1 MKKLI
6 SFELKK
12 IYARRLTHVAFLIV
26 LLFSFVLSFSTYQNK
41 YAFDGQNQASG
52 REAVEMDKVIAAKY
66 GGLLTDEKV
75 QQMLTELVPKSDS
88 QGLNAIYLYRNT
100 MQSAVAARFSDINGN
115 WNGLS
120 VSDVFGEEQI
130 MVGYVDGWIGASQ
143 NMTKIFVLLSFV
155 VVLMIAPVFCSEYDG
170 VDNIILSSKFGRT
183 KCVTAKI
190 VASILAT
197 IIITAVVV
205 AGNLS
210 MTFMM
215 YGKDGLNCSILFA
228 PLISINAY
236 IPFNITCGTLI
247 KYQILLVFTGTMGAT
262 GITMIFSALCK
273 NQLAAL
279 AASVAIYILP
289 AILPFAENSY
299 VYRFVVLSP
308 IYHLL
313 FVPLMSISRINGGA
327 LYAIFA
333 LPATVAIIVVGRLA
347 SHKFFSVHQV
357 A

>member
-6 SFELKK
+6 NFELRK
-12 IYARRLTHVAFLIV
+12 IYARRLTLVAFLVV
-26 LLFSFVLSFSTYQNK
+26 LFLSFVLSFSTYQNK
-41 YAFDGQNQASG
+41 YAFDGKNQTSG
-52 REAVEMDKVIAAKY
+52 REAVEMDKEIAAKY

-88 QGLNAIYLYRNT
+88 QGLNAIYLYQNT
-100 MQSAVAARFSDINGN
+100 MQSAIAARFSDINGN

-120 VSDVFGEEQI
+120 VSDVFGEEEI

-143 NMTKIFVLLSFV
+143 DMTKIFLLLSFV
-155 VVLMIAPVFCSEYDG
+155 VILMIAPVFCSEYDG
-170 VDNIILSSKFGRT
+170 VDNIILSSKYGRT
-183 KCVTAKI
+183 KCATAKI

-197 IIITAVVV
+197 IIITTVVV
-205 AGNLS
+205 ASNLS
-210 MTFMM
+210 LTFVL

-228 PLISINAY
+228 PLTFINAY

-247 KYQILLVFTGTMGAT
+247 RYQILLAFTGTMGAT

-279 AASVAIYILP
+279 AASVTIYILP
-289 AILPFAENSY
+289 VILPIAENSY
-299 VYRFVVLSP
+299 IFRYVVLMP

-313 FVPLMSISRINGGA
+313 FISPMSISWLKGGV
-327 LYAIFA
+327 LYAILA
-333 LPATVAIIVVGRLA
+333 MPVTVVFIVVGHLV
-347 SHKFFSVHQV
+347 SHKLFSRHQV